1 MEKPA
6 ENRMHEAAEIEG
18 IDGFVVNCPKC
29 MNMFEDAVKSTG
41 NEKRLEV
48 IEVIELVAACMD
60 FQSASQADDVLT
72 ESESEK

>member
-6 ENRMHEAAEIEG
+6 ENRMREAAEIEG

-41 NEKRLEV
+41 NDDRLEV

-60 FQSASQADDVLT
+60 LQSVSQVDDVLT
-72 ESESEK
+72 EAEPEK

>member
-6 ENRMHEAAEIEG
+6 ENRMREAAEIEG
-18 IDGFVVNCPKC
+18 IDAFVVNCPKC

-48 IEVIELVAACMD
+48 VEVIELVAACMEL
-60 FQSASQADDVLT
+60 QTASQADEAMT
-72 ESESEK
+72 EIESEK